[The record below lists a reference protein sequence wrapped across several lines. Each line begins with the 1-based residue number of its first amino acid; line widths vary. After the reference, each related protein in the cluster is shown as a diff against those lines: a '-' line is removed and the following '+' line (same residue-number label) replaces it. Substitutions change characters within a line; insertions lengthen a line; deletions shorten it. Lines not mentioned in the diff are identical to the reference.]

1 MAALTSDGGGGF
13 EGPEKNLEVCFTPGV
28 GHVRGCRAL
37 PRTALEAVL
46 TAARC
51 EILSTISN
59 DHVDAYVLSESSL
72 FVYKWK
78 MVLKTCGRTTL
89 LQCLGTL
96 LQLTCGYGAGDDAS
110 IATPAAVSASGESL
124 GLELEWVGYSR
135 KNYTFPSDQVFPHSD
150 FGQELA
156 YLKAQQRA
164 WKAAPA

>member
-96 LQLTCGYGAGDDAS
+96 LQLTCGYGAGGEADA
-110 IATPAAVSASGESL
+110 ANGEAEAPAASL

-135 KNYTFPSDQVFPHSD
+135 KNYNFPDDQVFPHSD

-156 YLKAQQRA
+156 YLRAQHSLATRL
-164 WKAAPA
+164 